1 MGDSDRGSSARAR
14 SRLSDELRRLRLH
27 AGLSTTDL
35 ATRLSWSQ
43 SKVSRIERAAQA
55 IAIPDVRVWA
65 ATLGASAGMIDDLVA
80 LAERALTEARDW
92 RLELAGGLAAKQAVV
107 GELENVV
114 QRIRSFTADVIPGLL
129 QTLDYARHLFAFTH
143 PAGGSDV
150 AAAAAAR
157 IARQHILYGQ
167 DRRFEFVI
175 AEQALWWRPGPWPML
190 AAQVAHIAAVAT
202 LGHVEVGVIP
212 LDAEAVAFYDSFE
225 ILDDNLV
232 TMELPTREL
241 HLRDPDEISFYAA
254 RFARLKSA
262 AVTGDDAA
270 GLLAR
275 LQRRLLAET

>member
-1 MGDSDRGSSARAR
+1 MTDSDLSPSARAR
-14 SRLSDELRRLRLH
+14 GRLSDKLHRLRLR

-35 ATRLSWSQ
+35 AAQLSWSQ
-43 SKVSRIERAAQA
+43 SKISRIERAAQA

-65 ATLGASAGMIDDLVA
+65 EALGASADTIDDLAA
-80 LAERALTEARDW
+80 LAEQALTETRDW
-92 RLELAGGLAAKQAVV
+92 RLELAGGLAAKQAAV

-114 QRIRSFTADVIPGLL
+114 RRIRSFTADVIPGLL

-143 PAGGSDV
+143 PAGGSNV

-157 IARQHILYGQ
+157 IARQQILYDQ

-175 AEQALWWRPGPWPML
+175 AEQALWWRPGPRPML

-202 LGHVEVGVIP
+202 LSNVEVGVIP

-225 ILDDNLV
+225 ILDDELV

-241 HLRDPDEISFYAA
+241 HLRDPDEIGFYAT

-262 AVTGDDAA
+262 AVTGDDGA
-270 GLLAR
+270 GLLAG
-275 LQRRLLAET
+275 LQRRLLAKT